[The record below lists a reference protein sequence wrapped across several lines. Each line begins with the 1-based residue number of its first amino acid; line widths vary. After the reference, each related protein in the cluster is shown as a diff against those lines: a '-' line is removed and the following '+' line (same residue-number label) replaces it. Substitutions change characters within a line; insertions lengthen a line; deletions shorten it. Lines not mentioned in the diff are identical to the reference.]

1 VYFCLSRRKRQ
12 DEERTSGIG
21 EEIEGHSPRDW
32 EGGKY
37 LDAGVVDHCVDSGS
51 WLLNKIL

>member
-1 VYFCLSRRKRQ
+1 MYFCLSRRKRQ